1 MIKASTILY
10 AILLA
15 EQTVDL
21 RKQKVGIVTNDFH
34 VFRGVS
40 IAQKQGYEDVYG
52 VPAGS
57 HRLYLP
63 NNMLREFCGVCKDKL
78 FGNM

>member
-1 MIKASTILY
+1 MIKASTIIY

-40 IAQKQGYEDVYG
+40 IARKQGYEDVYG

-57 HRLYLP
+57 HRLYLA
-63 NNMLREFCGVCKDKL
+63 NNMLREFYGVCKDKL